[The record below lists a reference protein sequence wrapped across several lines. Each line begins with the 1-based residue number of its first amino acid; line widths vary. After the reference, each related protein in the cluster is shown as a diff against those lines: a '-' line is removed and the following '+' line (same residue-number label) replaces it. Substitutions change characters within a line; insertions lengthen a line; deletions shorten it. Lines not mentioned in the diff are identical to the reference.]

1 MARKRRCILPGAYYH
16 VCNRATE
23 KRVLFQTPADFD
35 LWVKTLREALEI
47 FPLKIH
53 AFCVMPNHWH
63 MLASSPSGPTFTK
76 AMQWLGAT
84 HAIRW
89 RKRADSVGKG
99 AVYQSRY
106 RCHRVKPNQV
116 FWIVARY
123 IERNPVRAGLTE
135 SPYNWDWS
143 SAGQKNGTSIA
154 IDEWPLA
161 KPEKWEE
168 FLQRGGNPVEEAKVR
183 EALIRGLPLF
193 KPNTL

>member
-63 MLASSPSGPTFTK
+63 MLASSPSGPGFTK

-123 IERNPVRAGLTE
+123 IERNPVRAGLAE
-135 SPYNWDWS
+135 FPYSWVWS
-143 SAGQKNGTSIA
+143 SAGQKMDSRSLLTNG
-154 IDEWPLA
+154 
-161 KPEKWEE
+161 
-168 FLQRGGNPVEEAKVR
+168 R
-183 EALIRGLPLF
+183 
-193 KPNTL
+193 

>member
-23 KRVLFQTPADFD
+23 KRVLFQTPSDFD
-35 LWVKTLREALEI
+35 LWVKTLREALQI

-116 FWIVARY
+116 FWVVARY

-135 SPYNWDWS
+135 SPYNWEWS
-143 SAGQKNGTSIA
+143 SAGQKNRLSIA
-154 IDEWPLA
+154 MDEWPLA
-161 KPEKWEE
+161 KPEKWDE
-168 FLQRGGNPVEEAKVR
+168 FLKRGGNPVEEAKVR